1 MGAVKRRSRSQA
13 VSEGKEMKSS
23 SRAAV
28 ISIVVVLS
36 ALALIV
42 GMKAGNY
49 ASADISAAL
58 KEAKPR
64 MIYFY
69 APW

>member
-1 MGAVKRRSRSQA
+1 
-13 VSEGKEMKSS
+13 MKSS

-69 APW
+69 GPW